1 MIDAGTLNIKMDR
14 DKIIEN
20 KLKGTGDLKFE
31 NFGNSELNIKDTS
44 NFNGNINL
52 SNINLTLDDEKALNS
67 NYNFDGNSRLKLL
80 NDRMYQD
87 MKLSVNTGK
96 LNIDSLN
103 KIDAKI
109 SVAPNSELTFT
120 QKNNSVRELINNGLV
135 SLLNQRLTIN
145 NYMNGSGI
153 FNITLNKILNDTLN
167 VENSDSDINVNLNL
181 SEEVLNTLEKQKL
194 RIGKTN
200 KKFNILNLSKFH
212 GINGKKILLSNE
224 NSNYYLS
231 YEIEK
236 LLKKY
241 DMRLLSIMNNNTN
254 LFDVISKISYK
265 NFINA
270 KYVNQ
275 NRKDIN
281 NSLDSDYLT
290 KNNLHGVSVEVG
302 QTNKDK
308 NLAYNVEFIYLDN
321 KLSVDGNDRIESGE
335 VKYKTFAV
343 IPKIGYKKGIF
354 DISTSLGVVRN
365 DINMDKKLQTTSFVN
380 NVNIGLNPQFD
391 INENMKLTYVNN
403 IGYNY
408 MPMKNEKIKN
418 KDEKYEELK
427 SKLSNIYYET
437 GVKLENK
444 IIGLD
449 FVTQFK
455 HYNNHSEVN
464 SEENREIKE
473 KYFETNT
480 RLGLSINPINDLL
493 IKTGMDMSWNKVKKN
508 KYKFDFGFEY
518 KW

>member
-1 MIDAGTLNIKMDR
+1 
-14 DKIIEN
+14 
-20 KLKGTGDLKFE
+20 
-31 NFGNSELNIKDTS
+31 
-44 NFNGNINL
+44 
-52 SNINLTLDDEKALNS
+52 
-67 NYNFDGNSRLKLL
+67 
-80 NDRMYQD
+80 
-87 MKLSVNTGK
+87 
-96 LNIDSLN
+96 
-103 KIDAKI
+103 
-109 SVAPNSELTFT
+109 
-120 QKNNSVRELINNGLV
+120 
-135 SLLNQRLTIN
+135 
-145 NYMNGSGI
+145 
-153 FNITLNKILNDTLN
+153 
-167 VENSDSDINVNLNL
+167 
-181 SEEVLNTLEKQKL
+181 
-194 RIGKTN
+194 
-200 KKFNILNLSKFH
+200 
-212 GINGKKILLSNE
+212 
-224 NSNYYLS
+224 
-231 YEIEK
+231 
-236 LLKKY
+236 
-241 DMRLLSIMNNNTN
+241 MRLLSIMNNNTN

-270 KYVNQ
+270 KYINQ

-281 NSLDSDYLT
+281 NSLDLDYLT

-302 QTNKDK
+302 QASKDK

-354 DISTSLGVVRN
+354 DVSTSLGVVRN

-418 KDEKYEELK
+418 KDEKSEELK

-437 GVKLENK
+437 GLKLESK

-455 HYNNHSEVN
+455 HYNNYSKVKG
-464 SEENREIKE
+464 EENIEIKE
-473 KYFETNT
+473 KYFEMNM
-480 RLGLSINPINDLL
+480 RLGLSLNPIDNFK
-493 IKTGMDMSWNKVKKN
+493 IKAGLETNLSKNRKN
-508 KYKFDFGFEY
+508 KNKFDFGFEY